1 MRFVLI
7 AAMALLQVGDF
18 ITSRA
23 AFARGAVELNPLLG
37 FGTRPSLKLLFA
49 KLLSIALFW
58 LFVRR
63 TRRLWIAG
71 VLCALFAVIVCWN
84 AAL

>member
-1 MRFVLI
+1 MILVVI
-7 AAMALLQVGDF
+7 MALLQIGDF
-18 ITSRA
+18 VSSRA

-37 FGTRPSLKLLFA
+37 FGSRPSMKLVFA
-49 KLLSIALFW
+49 KLVSIALFW

-71 VLCALFAVIVCWN
+71 VLCALFTAIVCWN